1 MLAYLETKPRPSYV
15 LVVEDEALI
24 RVLIS
29 EELRT
34 AGLSVIEASNADEAW
49 SYAAA
54 GGPIDLLF
62 SDVQMPGS
70 MSGLELARKLKQ
82 RSPNLDVI
90 ITSGRV
96 KPDDVSE
103 VGAFL
108 AKPYLPERAVA
119 AVLTALQ
126 SRGGRPYGA

>member
-1 MLAYLETKPRPSYV
+1 MLAYVASKPRTSYV

-29 EELRT
+29 EELRI

-49 SYAAA
+49 SYAEA

-62 SDVQMPGS
+62 SDFQMPGS
-70 MSGLELARKLKQ
+70 MSGLDLARKLKQ
-82 RSPNLDVI
+82 LSPNLDVI

-96 KPDDVSE
+96 KPEEISGI
-103 VGAFL
+103 GAFL

-119 AVLTALQ
+119 VVLAALQ
-126 SRGGRPYGA
+126 SKGQSLS